1 MAEFERLFKLWER
14 SKNIINKQM
23 FYFEMEKDY
32 QTISKRVTQE
42 YMRDLEQLENE
53 RETQKPYRTSTMTS
67 HQASPKEGERL
78 MTTPGSGRK
87 SQEQDH
93 H

>member
-1 MAEFERLFKLWER
+1 MTKRDPMAEFERLFKLWER

-42 YMRDLEQLENE
+42 YMRDLE
-53 RETQKPYRTSTMTS
+53 
-67 HQASPKEGERL
+67 
-78 MTTPGSGRK
+78 
-87 SQEQDH
+87 
-93 H
+93 